1 MSDVPIRELRRLEK
15 RFESQAGI
23 FPDESQAKRVCKWA
37 QEQTQDV
44 IDEYD
49 GDAQRVCET
58 SETDPRKT
66 GDDFTEP

>member
-1 MSDVPIRELRRLEK
+1 MTDVPIRELRRLEK

-23 FPDESQAKRVCKWA
+23 FAGDSQAKRVCEWA
-37 QEQTQDV
+37 QEQTQEV

-58 SETDPRKT
+58 SETDPRKSKNEY
-66 GDDFTEP
+66 GQ